1 MTSWS
6 PHAFGRR
13 SSGQPEEIVV
23 SVCRPDTP
31 IVEQGILLRELN
43 YRIDSGLASA
53 INLVSAAAV
62 RVEGAEAK
70 RALSDV
76 VELLHGHADVQQAL
90 AKPRGKALIDAAT
103 YIRMM
108 GSAMRRSLLDRM
120 NVQLAIATESLP
132 LQPERC
138 RRLGLIVHGLV
149 TDAAKHA
156 CFDARTGEIRIKLS
170 RIGAVLNCVIL
181 DNGSRSARVAAG
193 RGLRISNDL
202 AKDLAGRVEHGFG
215 ADFTSVV
222 LSFPLSAR
230 ERQAN
235 GAIAKR
241 RIIRS
246 PRRSKVIPSD
256 ASTLEAS
263 SPDRDSRPVAVRP
276 DPNPPRGAQPAS
288 ARPAADA
295 LGELLSPGHRMEL
308 S

>member
-1 MTSWS
+1 M
-6 PHAFGRR
+6 
-13 SSGQPEEIVV
+13 

-90 AKPRGKALIDAAT
+90 AMPRGKALIDAAT

-120 NVQLAIATESLP
+120 NIRLAIATESLP
-132 LQPERC
+132 LEPERC

-170 RIGAVLNCVIL
+170 RIGAVVNCVVL

-202 AKDLAGRVEHGFG
+202 AKGLGGRVERGFG
-215 ADFTSVV
+215 TDFTSVV
-222 LSFPLSAR
+222 LSIPLTER

-235 GAIAKR
+235 RAIAKR
-241 RIIRS
+241 RIIPS
-246 PRRSKVIPSD
+246 PRRSKVSPSD
-256 ASTLEAS
+256 ASALWTEANC
-263 SPDRDSRPVAVRP
+263 PDRGSRPVATRP
-276 DPNPPRGAQPAS
+276 DPNPARGAQPVS

-295 LGELLSPGHRMEL
+295 LGELLSPR
-308 S
+308 